1 MNVLLTSAGRRN
13 YLINYFREALQGKG
27 HVFAADSSAE
37 APALQEAD
45 KAFVVPLASD
55 SEYIEKIVQVCRQ
68 NEVGILVSL
77 NDLELPVI
85 AKHRQL
91 FLDNGTLPV
100 ISSPEIINTCFDK
113 WATHNFLQSIGL
125 NSPKTYL
132 SLRDAQKALLNG
144 ALSFPVVVKPRW
156 GTASIGIEFAHDLEE
171 LELAYRL
178 SSLRLKKS
186 FLAKVSNSAPEH
198 YLLIQE
204 YLQGDEYGLDIIN
217 DINGSYVT
225 TVVKRKLIMRAG
237 ETDRAITVFNDH
249 LSATGEIVGK
259 RLGHVGNLD
268 CDVFVNTSGISFLEM
283 NPRFGGGYP
292 FSHTAGLNLP
302 AALISWAR
310 YEAPFPEWFTV
321 ETDVSAAKCDRI
333 VRIKS
338 DK

>member
-13 YLINYFREALQGKG
+13 YLINFFREALQGKG

-55 SEYIEKIVQVCRQ
+55 SEYIEKVLQVCRQ
-68 NEVGILVSL
+68 NKVGLLVSL

-85 AKHRQL
+85 AKHRHL
-91 FLDNGTLPV
+91 FLSNGTIPV
-100 ISSPEIINTCFDK
+100 ISSSEIINTCFDK
-113 WATHNFLQSIGL
+113 WETHNFLRSIGL

-132 SLRDAQKALLNG
+132 SLHDAQKALLSG

-171 LELAYRL
+171 LELAYRV
-178 SSLRLKKS
+178 SSLRLKRS
-186 FLAKVSNSAPEH
+186 FLAEVSSSTPEH

-204 YLQGDEYGLDIIN
+204 HLQGDEYGLDIIN

-225 TVVKRKLIMRAG
+225 TVVKRKLVMRAG
-237 ETDRAITVFNDH
+237 ETDRAITVVNGH
-249 LSATGEIVGK
+249 LSAAGETVGK
-259 RLGHVGNLD
+259 LLGHVGNLD

-283 NPRFGGGYP
+283 NPRFGGGYL
-292 FSHTAGLNLP
+292 FSHIAGLNLP

-310 YEAPFPEWFTV
+310 CEVPCPEWFTI
-321 ETDVSAAKCDRI
+321 ETNVASAKCDRI

-338 DK
+338 NN